1 MIYFT
6 YSDIPY
12 PILSNLEEL
21 KATSLF
27 FLITTLSFIVINYFF
42 FSSSGGELM
51 EPEILHG
58 EFDTLLL
65 DNSSGQEGIKR
76 KWYFRWCVTIYC
88 CDSLCK
94 T

>member
-76 KWYFRWCVTIYC
+76 K
-88 CDSLCK
+88 
-94 T
+94 

>member
-27 FLITTLSFIVINYFF
+27 FLITTLSFIVINYLF

-76 KWYFRWCVTIYC
+76 K
-88 CDSLCK
+88 
-94 T
+94 